1 MAYSV
6 TEIEKCFDLICKKI
20 TKGQALRTI
29 LKDAD
34 MPSSSTFYIW
44 LDSDEIKSKQ
54 LKEVFKSEE
63 YSEKCKHNKKGC
75 KSKGVNDFRNKNAS
89 ITNRKRFP
97 NSELYILK
105 IEGQDLYKI
114 GVSQNISR
122 RLKDISNA
130 MPYVVSLLYLFK
142 INNAYDLE
150 NYLHNLFITKH
161 LKNEWF
167 SLNNNDLNE
176 CLKEVYKWK

>member
-1 MAYSV
+1 MAYSQE
-6 TEIEKCFDLICKKI
+6 EIEFCFSSICTRI
-20 TKGQALRTI
+20 GKGEALRNI
-29 LKDAD
+29 LKDSK
-34 MPSSSTFYIW
+34 MPVSQTFYKW
-44 LDSDEIKSKQ
+44 LDSDKNKSIQ
-54 LKEVFKSEE
+54 LKEVFESEE
-63 YSEKCKHNKKGC
+63 YLEKCKHNKKGC
-75 KSKGVNDFRNKNAS
+75 KSKGINDFRNKNAS

-150 NYLHNLFITKH
+150 NYLHNLFIIKH